1 VTLKVTLTAE
11 AEADLDQIADYI
23 GEHSAHTALTHVREL
38 REKCYRLADAPQG
51 YPLLTD
57 FEHSGIRK
65 RPVGRY
71 LILYRVNHSIVVI
84 RILHAARD
92 YESLLFPK

>member
-1 VTLKVTLTAE
+1 LKVILTAE
-11 AEADLDQIADYI
+11 AEADLDHISDYI
-23 GEHSAHTALTHVREL
+23 AEYSARTALTQIREL
-38 REKCYRLADAPQG
+38 RDKCYRLTDAPQG

-71 LILYRVNHSIVVI
+71 LILYRVNQSI
-84 RILHAARD
+84 
-92 YESLLFPK
+92 ESDPHPSCR